1 MMAEGQRRR
10 LVTDIPAGLA
20 GSKVDR
26 KPLKVQG
33 GGQRQVVAPFP
44 GPWECFP
51 KGSVKAA
58 PNSGS
63 PPHLMLYSLNL
74 SDNYG

>member
-33 GGQRQVVAPFP
+33 GEKQVLLEGLVPS
-44 GPWECFP
+44 E
-51 KGSVKAA
+51 
-58 PNSGS
+58 SGV
-63 PPHLMLYSLNL
+63 
-74 SDNYG
+74 

>member
-63 PPHLMLYSLNL
+63 PPPFNVIFT
-74 SDNYG
+74 